1 MLSGRSGNKMD
12 VKSVTLFSN
21 GNYLVFDKN
30 GEQIVEL
37 QKNPKATSKI
47 LKENN
52 DIECNIGDW
61 ENGIVRTSPK
71 KLSYIF
77 SRLKSWDEFEK
88 EHPDEIHR

>member
-1 MLSGRSGNKMD
+1 MLAKDRH
-12 VKSVTLFSN
+12 
-21 GNYLVFDKN
+21 
-30 GEQIVEL
+30 
-37 QKNPKATSKI
+37 KI
-47 LKENN
+47 NLLKY
-52 DIECNIGDW
+52 IGDW